1 MAIIRGTTPII
12 EFKYTDVD
20 VDDITVAK
28 LVVKQLGA
36 IKIEKDLAS
45 ATVAQSSLSWKL
57 TQEETLSLESKKQVT
72 IVCDW
77 KLSNGT
83 RGRSNVLT
91 TETGEPGKN
100 EVI

>member
-1 MAIIRGTTPII
+1 MAIIRGTTPVI
-12 EFKYTDVD
+12 EFTYSDVD
-20 VDDITVAK
+20 VVDITVAK
-28 LVVKQLGA
+28 LVIKQSGN
-36 IKIEKDLAS
+36 IKIERDLS
-45 ATVAQSSLSWKL
+45 TATAGESSISWRL
-57 TQEETLSLESKKQVT
+57 TQEETLSLENKKQVT